1 MMLCREGVAR
11 IGTRMGFDFNHKWQI
26 ESDLDH
32 IRRAGRETTRDRS
45 ARLAGIMIA
54 EVSYRPEREK
64 LIAYNR
70 LAGADGWRR
79 GGRF

>member
-32 IRRAGRETTRDRS
+32 IRRAGRETTRVAQPGS
-45 ARLAGIMIA
+45 QA
-54 EVSYRPEREK
+54 S
-64 LIAYNR
+64 
-70 LAGADGWRR
+70 
-79 GGRF
+79 